1 MTLLAK
7 RYATALHALAT
18 EQKVVDAMAADLAV
32 LHTALQMPGARAL
45 ITSPDVAAAE
55 RTGLLDKLVGPH
67 NPLLKNLVGVLLH
80 RRRLEVLF
88 DLHPAFHALVMTSRG
103 EIEGTAESAHPLSA
117 DELASLTALA
127 GRLSGKKVHLTAAT
141 RADLLG
147 GARLR
152 IGNLLYDG
160 SLRAALDQ
168 LERKLQ
174 QAAI

>member
-7 RYATALHALAT
+7 RYATALHVLAT
-18 EQKVVDAMAADLAV
+18 EQNAVDATAADLAA
-32 LHTALQMPGARAL
+32 LHTALQSPGARAL
-45 ITSPDVAAAE
+45 ITSPDVTAAE
-55 RTGLLDKLVGPH
+55 RAGLLAKLVGQN

-88 DLHPAFHALVMTSRG
+88 DLYPAFHALVMTSRG

-147 GARLR
+147 GVRLR
-152 IGNLLYDG
+152 LGNLLYDG